1 MNFSEKSGR
10 GEMLANAPVPPVKI
24 ARQLMVNEIDEWF
37 DLVVEPENGEP
48 AGLAR
53 YRRAALENIGA
64 RLWAKKVAIEKVLRD
79 GSEHE

>member
-1 MNFSEKSGR
+1 MNFSEKAGK
-10 GEMLANAPVPPVKI
+10 GEMLANAPVPEKKVS
-24 ARQLMVNEIDEWF
+24 RQLMLDEFDDWF
-37 DLVVEPENGEP
+37 NAVVEPEDGEP